1 MLTSPNGKIYIGQ
14 TIRPIEKRFK
24 QHLKKGSGCVAIY
37 NAIQYHG
44 WGNFEKDWYECPDE
58 DLNFDEELLVRE
70 MGTLSPSG
78 YNLREGGGNTGK
90 MSEDSKKKIS
100 EANKGKTHTEETKK
114 KWSEM
119 RKGENNSMYGKNHT
133 EETRK
138 KIGEINLGKTHT
150 EETKKKWSEMRKGEN
165 NSMYGKNH
173 TEETRKK
180 IGEINLGKT
189 HTEETKQKMSEA
201 KIGKIFTE
209 ETRQKLSKANI
220 GKTFTEET
228 KQKMSKA
235 KIGENNSLSKKV
247 FQYSLIGE
255 FIQSFASSGE
265 AARALDKSDGSSIG
279 KCARGKRNT
288 AHGFKWSLVLH

>member
-1 MLTSPNGKIYIGQ
+1 
-14 TIRPIEKRFK
+14 
-24 QHLKKGSGCVAIY
+24 
-37 NAIQYHG
+37 
-44 WGNFEKDWYECPDE
+44 
-58 DLNFDEELLVRE
+58 
-70 MGTLSPSG
+70 
-78 YNLREGGGNTGK
+78 
-90 MSEDSKKKIS
+90 
-100 EANKGKTHTEETKK
+100 
-114 KWSEM
+114 
-119 RKGENNSMYGKNHT
+119 
-133 EETRK
+133 
-138 KIGEINLGKTHT
+138 
-150 EETKKKWSEMRKGEN
+150 
-165 NSMYGKNH
+165 
-173 TEETRKK
+173 
-180 IGEINLGKT
+180 
-189 HTEETKQKMSEA
+189 MSEA